1 MQYTEI
7 DIKLDEVVPFSEI
20 IIAKLDLLN
29 FETFHEYDSGIKCYI
44 KSDLLDMKKL
54 KFVLSDLSQQTNL
67 EYSSSVMPDKNWNEE
82 WEKNFNPIEIN
93 SKCYIRSSFH
103 KPNNNFE
110 DEIIITPKMSF
121 GTGHH
126 ETTFLMINEMYNL
139 TFDNKSVLDVGCG
152 TGILSIL
159 SSMKNAKK
167 IIGIDIDNWAY
178 QNSIENS
185 KLNSIENIDFIE
197 GEIDLVDKGHVF
209 DIILANI
216 NRNIILKDIHKYYNF
231 LKKNGE
237 LLISGFLK
245 DDIEIIYETA
255 SKLGLCLITKKKKGK
270 WYMMHLRS

>member
-1 MQYTEI
+1 
-7 DIKLDEVVPFSEI
+7 
-20 IIAKLDLLN
+20 
-29 FETFHEYDSGIKCYI
+29 
-44 KSDLLDMKKL
+44 
-54 KFVLSDLSQQTNL
+54 
-67 EYSSSVMPDKNWNEE
+67 
-82 WEKNFNPIEIN
+82 
-93 SKCYIRSSFH
+93 
-103 KPNNNFE
+103 
-110 DEIIITPKMSF
+110 MSF

-216 NRNIILKDIHKYYNF
+216 NRNIILKDIHNYYNF
-231 LKKNGE
+231 LKKKGE
-237 LLISGFLK
+237 LLISGFLE

-255 SKLGLCLITKKKKGK
+255 SQLGLCLITKKNKGK

>member
-20 IIAKLDLLN
+20 IIAKLDLLD
-29 FETFHEYDSGIKCYI
+29 FETFQEYDSGIKCYI
-44 KSDLLDMKKL
+44 KSDLLNMKKL
-54 KFVLSDLSQQTNL
+54 KFVLNNLSQQTNL
-67 EYSSSVMPDKNWNEE
+67 EYSSTVMPDKNWNEE

-93 SKCYIRSSFH
+93 CKCYIRSSFH
-103 KPNNNFE
+103 KPNSEFE

-139 TFDNKSVLDVGCG
+139 SFENKSVLDVGCG

-159 SSMKNAKK
+159 SSKKNAKK

-231 LKKNGE
+231 LNKNGE
-237 LLISGFLK
+237 LLISGFLE
-245 DDIEIIYETA
+245 DDIEIIYENA
-255 SKLGLCLITKKKKGK
+255 SQLGLCLITKKNKGK

>member
-1 MQYTEI
+1 
-7 DIKLDEVVPFSEI
+7 
-20 IIAKLDLLN
+20 
-29 FETFHEYDSGIKCYI
+29 
-44 KSDLLDMKKL
+44 
-54 KFVLSDLSQQTNL
+54 
-67 EYSSSVMPDKNWNEE
+67 
-82 WEKNFNPIEIN
+82 
-93 SKCYIRSSFH
+93 
-103 KPNNNFE
+103 
-110 DEIIITPKMSF
+110 
-121 GTGHH
+121 
-126 ETTFLMINEMYNL
+126 
-139 TFDNKSVLDVGCG
+139 
-152 TGILSIL
+152 
-159 SSMKNAKK
+159 MKNAKK

-255 SKLGLCLITKKKKGK
+255 SQLGLCLITKKNKGK

>member
-1 MQYTEI
+1 
-7 DIKLDEVVPFSEI
+7 
-20 IIAKLDLLN
+20 
-29 FETFHEYDSGIKCYI
+29 
-44 KSDLLDMKKL
+44 
-54 KFVLSDLSQQTNL
+54 
-67 EYSSSVMPDKNWNEE
+67 
-82 WEKNFNPIEIN
+82 
-93 SKCYIRSSFH
+93 
-103 KPNNNFE
+103 
-110 DEIIITPKMSF
+110 MSF

-126 ETTFLMINEMYNL
+126 ETTFLMINEMYNF

-216 NRNIILKDIHKYYNF
+216 NRNIILK
-231 LKKNGE
+231 NGE
-237 LLISGFLK
+237 LLISGFLE

-255 SKLGLCLITKKKKGK
+255 SQLGLCLITKKNKGK